1 MTSSSAR
8 SRNAP
13 LHDYA
18 GLLSELGAHL
28 NGRRESGA
36 STGLLIV
43 HITNLKRI
51 NTTVGYRMGHN
62 ASLEFAAQIN
72 EMLRE
77 TDWMRP
83 LAHDRYAVV
92 LDRLKN
98 PGHMLLAANRIAR
111 CTSSININ
119 DEVGL
124 QLEVRIGAAMFPEQ
138 AQNAESLLRH
148 AELAV
153 ETATLRGSIFS
164 IYKAAETQ
172 HLTEDWDIE
181 AQIGDGLENN
191 EFELFYQ
198 PKIDANTLLP
208 CGAEGLMRWHSPTL
222 GAVSTERFIQIMEGT
237 DHIDAVT
244 SFAMHCAARNMSEW
258 PAIDSELSVAI
269 NLSPSVIEQGNC
281 VSRFKQVAAI
291 WGVPLERFTAE
302 VTENGII
309 SAAGAGLDSLQEMRD
324 AGIRVS
330 IDDFGTGNSSLAYFK
345 TIPADE
351 LKIDKSF
358 VFGML
363 ESDANHRLVRTIIDL
378 AHGFGLTVVA
388 EGVENAEVVKALQQ
402 LGCDVLQGYHFA
414 RPMKANDFVDYLT
427 GSANASRRLRAL

>member
-1 MTSSSAR
+1 MNSVSSASR
-8 SRNAP
+8 SAP

-18 GLLSELGAHL
+18 ALLSELGSHL
-28 NGRRESGA
+28 AGRRESGA

-43 HITNLKRI
+43 HIINLKRI
-51 NTTVGYRMGHN
+51 NTTVGYRMGQK
-62 ASLEFAAQIN
+62 ASLDFALQVN
-72 EMLRE
+72 QMLRE

-83 LAHDRYAVV
+83 LAHDRFAVV

-98 PGHMLLAANRIAR
+98 PGHMVLAANRIAR
-111 CTSSININ
+111 FTRSIGVN
-119 DEVGL
+119 DDSGL

-138 AQNAESLLRH
+138 AQNAESLLRN

-153 ETATLRGSIFS
+153 ETASLRGSIFS
-164 IYKAAETQ
+164 IYEAAETQ

-181 AQIGDGLENN
+181 AQIGEGLENN
-191 EFELFYQ
+191 EFELLYQ
-198 PKIDANTLLP
+198 PKIDARTLLP
-208 CGAEGLMRWHSPTL
+208 CGAEGLMRWHSTAL
-222 GAVSTERFIQIMEGT
+222 GAVSTERFIQIIETT
-237 DHIDAVT
+237 DHIDALT
-244 SFAMHCAARNMSEW
+244 SFALHCAARNLSEW
-258 PAIDSELSVAI
+258 PTCDAELNVAV
-269 NLSPSVIEQGNC
+269 NLSPSVIEHGSC

-291 WGVPLERFTAE
+291 WGVELTRFTAE

-309 SAAGAGLDSLQEMRD
+309 STAGAGLDALQELRD

-345 TIPADE
+345 SIPADE
-351 LKIDKSF
+351 VKIDKSF

-363 ESDANHRLVRTIIDL
+363 DNDANHRLVKTIIDL
-378 AHGFGLTVVA
+378 AHGFGLDVVA

-427 GSANASRRLRAL
+427 GSADASRRLRAL